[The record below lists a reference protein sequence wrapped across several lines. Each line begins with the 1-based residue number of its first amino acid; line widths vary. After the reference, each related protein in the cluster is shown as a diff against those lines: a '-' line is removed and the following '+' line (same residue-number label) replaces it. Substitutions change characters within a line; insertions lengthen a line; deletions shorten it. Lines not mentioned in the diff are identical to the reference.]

1 MLVHMDSTAV
11 HIFDVKVEDKTEIKL
26 LKSNGVFLNL
36 LKNHVDSKKFF
47 SDWLETTAFSSDV
60 LEITGTVII
69 SI

>member
-11 HIFDVKVEDKTEIKL
+11 HIFDIRVEDKTETKL

-36 LKNHVDSKKFF
+36 LKNYVDSKEN

-60 LEITGTVII
+60 SSPMSRE
-69 SI
+69 S